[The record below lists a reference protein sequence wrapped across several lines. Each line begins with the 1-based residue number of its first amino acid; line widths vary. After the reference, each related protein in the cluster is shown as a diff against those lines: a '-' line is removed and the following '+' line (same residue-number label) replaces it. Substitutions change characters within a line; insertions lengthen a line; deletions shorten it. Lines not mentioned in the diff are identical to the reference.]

1 MSEVFLLK
9 AETSSLSSRANWLN
23 SVSEV
28 EFVLFSV
35 EFVLLS
41 VEVISSVDSIGAFSS
56 FLSLSSMPESFLFIF
71 SDDSSP
77 AFDTKIKENP
87 N

>member
-1 MSEVFLLK
+1 
-9 AETSSLSSRANWLN
+9 
-23 SVSEV
+23 
-28 EFVLFSV
+28 
-35 EFVLLS
+35 
-41 VEVISSVDSIGAFSS
+41 VITSVDSIGAFSS